1 MGGLGTYVTCQISES
16 LFLFKTDD
24 ELWTDALRA
33 HGCLDPVERLGDGRC
48 RRCCLLPRLKR
59 HDIHHER
66 RGREP
71 VYAST
76 RPDDPPQ
83 RPWHQESLGDPLRP
97 REHQPL
103 HAGETRPGVSVLT
116 T

>member
-1 MGGLGTYVTCQISES
+1 V
-16 LFLFKTDD
+16 
-24 ELWTDALRA
+24 AV
-33 HGCLDPVERLGDGRC
+33 DPVQGLGDGRC
-48 RRCCLLPRLKR
+48 RRCRLLPRVER

-71 VYAST
+71 VHASA

-83 RPWHQESLGDPLRP
+83 RPWHQESLGDSLRP

-103 HAGETRPGVSVLT
+103 HAGETCMSGVSVRT
-116 T
+116 S